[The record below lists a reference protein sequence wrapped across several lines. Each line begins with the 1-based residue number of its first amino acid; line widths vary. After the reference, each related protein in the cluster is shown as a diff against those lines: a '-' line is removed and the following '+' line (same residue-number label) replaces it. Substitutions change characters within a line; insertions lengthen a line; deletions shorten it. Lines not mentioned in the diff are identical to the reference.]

1 MLNYINK
8 EFESV
13 GEMRYSMMVIADLCS
28 DDASCGDH
36 ASCVWSDENL
46 GKECECDPGYVLD
59 YKICIKQGKSFFA
72 FRTK

>member
-1 MLNYINK
+1 MLSYINK
-8 EFESV
+8 EFDCWRD
-13 GEMRYSMMVIADLCS
+13 EMRYSMMMVIADLCS

-59 YKICIKQGKSFFA
+59 YKICVKQGKSFFA
-72 FRTK
+72 F